1 MASGNG
7 TSIKSVQHATGNPGA
22 VNPRRNFLKTL
33 AAASAGAAAATTT
46 GSAVQ
51 AAMGVPKKVSIAD
64 LNLRYV
70 IQGWAHPHKNESV
83 LGNPIRIG
91 AKTFAHG
98 LGTHAPSIMVIDL
111 HGQAQLFSSWVGV
124 DKEVGPQPGQ
134 SGQVI
139 FEVFVDGKL
148 RSKSP
153 VMKPGGEPHHIA
165 VDLAGAKQ
173 LSMIV
178 AVNPAANGISW
189 CHADW
194 ADATITMAPG
204 ATKMPTAVSASDTS
218 MPEIASGDT
227 PMPDFH
233 GARVVGCTPGRPF
246 LFKVPYTGQEPVKV
260 KADNLPAGLILSD
273 DGIITG
279 EVQQAGQYVVT
290 LTASND
296 LGQTTRKLTII
307 AGEHKLAQT
316 PPMGWNSWNAFDV
329 QVNAKHVRDT
339 ADAMVASGLA
349 AKGFNYVNIDDTWE
363 GPRDADGNITTN
375 KKFPDMKAL
384 IDYVHSKG
392 LRFGLYSSPGPKT
405 CAGYPASYQHE
416 QQDADTYAKWGV
428 DYLKYDWCSYGH
440 VATGVGLERF
450 IKPYAT
456 MRTALD
462 KINRDIF
469 YSLCQY
475 GMGDVWKWA
484 AGAPVYGN
492 SWRICGD
499 INDSWGSLVNNG
511 FRADAPLA
519 RYAGPGHWNDPDMM
533 LVGYGKFEDGPLHNS
548 HLTPWE
554 QLTHVTLWCMVA
566 APLLLGCDLTHLDKF
581 TTDLITNT
589 EVLDVNQD
597 PLGQQAQQV
606 RVDNRRY
613 TQVWARPLFDGTY
626 AVALFNLSFMKS
638 KITARWSDLAKVTPA
653 GHTPPSGMQPVRDL
667 WKRKDLGQHDEFSVV
682 VPAHG
687 AVMIKVGTPIEG

>member
-1 MASGNG
+1 MAR
-7 TSIKSVQHATGNPGA
+7 QHTGDSTQTA
-22 VNPRRNFLKTL
+22 STL
-33 AAASAGAAAATTT
+33 AATTFNKPRRAFLKSVAVASAVAAAADAAQAAGAAIR
-46 GSAVQ
+46 
-51 AAMGVPKKVSIAD
+51 KISIAD
-64 LNLRYV
+64 LDLRYV
-70 IQGWAHPHKNESV
+70 LQGWGKPQKDRSV
-83 LGNPIRIG
+83 GGNPLRIG
-91 AKTFAHG
+91 SKTFSHG
-98 LGTHAPSIMVIDL
+98 LGTHATSAMFIAL
-111 HGQAQLFSSWVGV
+111 HKQAQLFSSWVGV
-124 DKEVGPQPGQ
+124 DREIGPQRWRH
-134 SGQVI
+134 GQVI
-139 FEVFVDGKL
+139 FEVKVDHKL
-148 RSKSP
+148 RAKSP
-153 VMKPGGEPHHIA
+153 VMKPGDEPYHIA
-165 VDLAGAKQ
+165 VDLAGAKLLQ
-173 LSMIV
+173 LFVKPV
-178 AVNPAANGISW
+178 ANDVGADN
-189 CHADW
+189 ADW
-194 ADATITMAPG
+194 ADAVITMAPG
-204 ATKMPTAVSASDTS
+204 ATMMPQTLPLGDTS

-227 PMPDFH
+227 PLPDFH

-246 LFKVPYTGQEPVKV
+246 LFKVPYTGQEPVKI
-260 KADNLPAGLILSD
+260 KADNLPAGLILSQ

-279 EVQQAGQYVVT
+279 EVQQAGEYVVT

-296 LGQTTRKLTII
+296 LGQATRKLTII

-316 PPMGWNSWNAFDV
+316 PAMGWNSWNAFDV

-363 GPRDADGNITTN
+363 GPRDAKGNITTN

-384 IDYVHSKG
+384 VDYVHSKG
-392 LRFGLYSSPGPKT
+392 LRFGIYSSPGPKT
-405 CAGYPASYQHE
+405 CAGYPACYQHE

-428 DYLKYDWCSYGH
+428 DYLKYDWCSYGS
-440 VATGVGLERF
+440 VATGAGVERF

-499 INDSWGSLVNNG
+499 INDSWRSLVNNG
-511 FRADAPLA
+511 FKSDAPLA

-548 HLTPWE
+548 HLTPWQ

-566 APLLLGCDLTHLDKF
+566 APLLLGCDLTRLDKF

-597 PLGQQAQQV
+597 PLGRQAQPV
-606 RVDNRRY
+606 RIDTGRSL
-613 TQVWARPLFDGTY
+613 QVWARPLFDGTF
-626 AVALFNLSFMKS
+626 AVALFNLSYQKRKVS
-638 KITARWSDLAKVTPA
+638 LLWADLAKVAPA
-653 GHTPPSGMQPVRDL
+653 GQSAPVGSQPVRDL
-667 WKRKDLGQHDEFSVV
+667 WKRKDLGSHDGFAAM
-682 VPAHG
+682 VPSHG
-687 AVMIKVGTPIEG
+687 AVMIKVGKPVEG